1 MLFYIAII
9 IIAILTTILTLKNKN
24 VKKQSNKYKVMLLV
38 AIAAIVLFR
47 VIRYASAMGLNLD
60 EAMGSTIH
68 GV

>member
-9 IIAILTTILTLKNKN
+9 IIAILATILTLKNKN

-60 EAMGSTIH
+60 EAMGGYNS
-68 GV
+68 